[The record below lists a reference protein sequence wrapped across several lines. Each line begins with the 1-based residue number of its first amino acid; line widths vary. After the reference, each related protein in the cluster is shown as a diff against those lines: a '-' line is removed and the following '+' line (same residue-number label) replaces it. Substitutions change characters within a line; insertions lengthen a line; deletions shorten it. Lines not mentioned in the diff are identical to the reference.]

1 MSQDARDGVNER
13 DSESES
19 VSDMGI
25 NIDHD
30 ARRREILDEALR
42 LFTEQG
48 YPAVTYQKIADRCGI
63 ARTSIYR
70 YFSCKKEIFDFAI
83 RQLTVRMGRRFLE
96 VLADPGSSPSQKI
109 HRIVTDAL
117 DAIADQRLLLRV
129 VVDYLLNQHRAGDD
143 MSAKLQRHTLV
154 IRRMLQR
161 LFAQG
166 MQAQEFVSLPPR
178 RAADVVYGL
187 LEAAVFQ
194 VTVTDTDNPVHMHAA
209 FDTVLD
215 GLKAH

>member
-1 MSQDARDGVNER
+1 
-13 DSESES
+13 
-19 VSDMGI
+19 MGI

-30 ARRREILDEALR
+30 ERRREILDQALK

-83 RQLTVRMGRRFLE
+83 RQLTIRLGGQFRQVM
-96 VLADPGSSPSQKI
+96 ADPGSSSSQKI
-109 HRIVTDAL
+109 HRIVTVAL
-117 DAIADQRLLLRV
+117 DAIASQRMLLRV
-129 VVDYLLNQHRAGDD
+129 VIDYLLSQHRAGDD

-154 IRRMLQR
+154 IRRMLQH
-161 LFAQG
+161 LFAQAIEAG
-166 MQAQEFVSLPPR
+166 EFVSLPPR

-194 VTVTDTDNPVHMHAA
+194 VTITDRDNPVQMREA
-209 FDTVLD
+209 FDTILD